1 MEIASYV
8 HISSNIHQTLSEL
21 LASDSFTKVIVLVDE
36 NTKKH
41 CYPLIQ
47 AVLPTNHGVIQ
58 VKSGEEEKHLQ
69 TCTQIWTEMTN
80 MGLDRKALLL
90 NLGGGVI
97 GDMGGFCAS
106 TYKRGIR
113 FAQIPTTLLSMVDA
127 SVGGK
132 LGVDFMGYKNHI
144 GVFQE
149 PLAVLI
155 DPVFLQT
162 LPDRELRSGYAEVLK
177 HSLIAD
183 PTHWNDIKSK
193 NITEFDW
200 LKIIKHSVGIKS
212 YITTNDPTEK
222 GLRKIL
228 NFGHTLG
235 HAVES
240 FYLEQPGKRLLHG
253 EAIAVGMIVEGW
265 LAQKLGYISTDD
277 LAEIV
282 DTFIRVYGKVNIPE
296 EDLYAI
302 INHTLQDKKNEN
314 SIVQFALLESI
325 GKANYDQ
332 PISAELM
339 KESLDYYR
347 GL

>member
-8 HISSNIHQTLSEL
+8 HISKDINKTISQLFDTN
-21 LASDSFTKVIVLVDE
+21 SFTQVVVLVDE
-36 NTKKH
+36 NTKQF
-41 CYPLIQ
+41 CYPLIKNS
-47 AVLPTNHGVIQ
+47 LPKDHFLIEVN
-58 VKSGEEEKHLQ
+58 SGEEEKNLQ
-69 TCTQIWTEMTN
+69 TCSHIWSEMTSF
-80 MGLDRKALLL
+80 GLDRKALLL

-132 LGVDFMGYKNHI
+132 LGVDFNGYKNHI

-155 DPVFLQT
+155 DPIFLNT
-162 LPDRELRSGYAEVLK
+162 LPKRELRSGYAEVLK

-183 PTHWNDIKSK
+183 AQHWDEIKTKS
-193 NITEFDW
+193 IEDFDW
-200 LKIIKHSVGIKS
+200 YEVIKHSIGIKS
-212 YITTNDPTEK
+212 FVTTTDPTEK

-240 FYLEQPGKRLLHG
+240 FYLELPGKRLLHG
-253 EAIAVGMIVEGW
+253 EAIAVGMIVEAW
-265 LAQKLGYISTDD
+265 LSKHLGYISDTD
-277 LAEIV
+277 LLEITN
-282 DTFIRVYGKVNIPE
+282 TFINVYGKVTIPL
-296 EDLYAI
+296 EDLEEI
-302 INHTLQDKKNEN
+302 IIHTLQDKKNEN
-314 SIVQFALLESI
+314 SIVQFALLEKI

-332 PISAELM
+332 AIDANLM
-339 KESLDYYR
+339 KESLLYYI